1 MISMDN
7 DYGEATLEG
16 FLGDVDKYGI
26 KVVNKYNYSLQ
37 DRQFGP
43 IVASVKRDE
52 PEVVYATG
60 YFFTAG
66 PLVAQLRA
74 AAA

>member
-1 MISMDN
+1 MDN
-7 DYGEATLEG
+7 DYGEATLQG

-43 IVASVKRDE
+43 IVAGVKRDE
-52 PEVVYATG
+52 PEVIYATG
-60 YFFTAG
+60 YFFTAEIG
-66 PLVAQLRA
+66 RA
-74 AAA
+74 HV